1 MPEVFGEVDDDRRY
15 SIVIECY
22 DHTAPVRSLVGESSS
37 PLVPTTPTRLP
48 PALDAELRASQHRL
62 VLPPSGRSFWRTKL
76 PATRALDTKTASTL
90 SAAGSAATLAPS
102 PTLEQ
107 RRTPSPRIWSESFGL
122 PSPPPI
128 ATADLWT
135 PSKGAVP
142 TFGAVQHQ
150 AVVDF
155 RFGPL
160 AIDSI
165 DYPEPRNNMAPI
177 VSPRSAAATL
187 PSIGATDRTSP
198 SIATRPLLSSP
209 PPLSSSPRPRETSG
223 STDLYWGTIHL
234 YREAGASESTRDEKL
249 KARDEDDGRTV
260 GLISVP
266 GVLNAAALLAFIAP
280 ALEDVE
286 QVRMLRDSTPNRSL
300 VLVRFRDAPSASE
313 FRRMYNGKPYH
324 DSKDSEVCHVVPISS
339 IKLKSTTTPPFTY
352 PYSSATTEPTSPG
365 SSADPVELPT
375 CPVCLELLDSR
386 VTGLVQIMCQHS
398 YHCQCLLKWGD
409 SRCPVCRSTNARQRR
424 NTVTSE
430 TSDAKCS
437 TCQSPSNLWIC
448 VICGN
453 VGCGRYQGG
462 HAHSHFTETGH
473 SFSLEIETGRIWSY
487 LDDEYVHRLI
497 RLRGGSVSNGGGA
510 GGSADGDR
518 LIELPSRAG
527 RPSPGLSS
535 SHPTGSNNDPDDLTA
550 KIANSYGG
558 PDRDAET
565 EQDKLEALALEYG
578 TLMTSQLSSQRE
590 WFEEE
595 VAREKERVKVG
606 EKVREGLEREVDKL
620 KREVKDLN
628 AEKKRA
634 QEGWQ
639 QERKRLED
647 KIDAM
652 QREAQHEADE
662 RRKERSE
669 STRLRKSLES
679 DLASER
685 AVTASLSLNLGA
697 LRTDFTNEQEATKA
711 VRAEVDELKDQ
722 LNDLMAALSMR
733 DRIEQ
738 EGPESEWAGASVGL
752 APPPPTAQAQRQSP
766 SAAKAAQRRKK
777 KK

>member
-1 MPEVFGEVDDDRRY
+1 
-15 SIVIECY
+15 
-22 DHTAPVRSLVGESSS
+22 
-37 PLVPTTPTRLP
+37 
-48 PALDAELRASQHRL
+48 
-62 VLPPSGRSFWRTKL
+62 
-76 PATRALDTKTASTL
+76 
-90 SAAGSAATLAPS
+90 
-102 PTLEQ
+102 
-107 RRTPSPRIWSESFGL
+107 
-122 PSPPPI
+122 
-128 ATADLWT
+128 
-135 PSKGAVP
+135 
-142 TFGAVQHQ
+142 
-150 AVVDF
+150 
-155 RFGPL
+155 
-160 AIDSI
+160 
-165 DYPEPRNNMAPI
+165 
-177 VSPRSAAATL
+177 
-187 PSIGATDRTSP
+187 
-198 SIATRPLLSSP
+198 
-209 PPLSSSPRPRETSG
+209 PRPPETSG

-234 YREAGASESTRDEKL
+234 YREAGAGESTRDEKR

-266 GVLNAAALLAFIAP
+266 GVLNAAALLSFIAP
-280 ALEDVE
+280 ALEEVE

-300 VLVRFRDAPSASE
+300 VLVRFRNAPSASE

-352 PYSSATTEPTSPG
+352 PFSSSASDSPLPG
-365 SSADPVELPT
+365 TDPVELPT

-386 VTGLVQIMCQHS
+386 VTGLVQIMCQHN

-424 NTVTSE
+424 NTITSE
-430 TSDAKCS
+430 TSESKCS

-497 RLRGGSVSNGGGA
+497 RVRGSSVSGGGA
-510 GGSADGDR
+510 GGDR

-527 RPSPGLSS
+527 RPSPGMTS
-535 SHPTGSNNDPDDLTA
+535 
-550 KIANSYGG
+550 IANSYGG

-595 VAREKERVKVG
+595 V
-606 EKVREGLEREVDKL
+606 DKL
-620 KREVKDLN
+620 RKEVKELKG
-628 AEKKRA
+628 ERKRLGEEWHA
-634 QEGWQ
+634 DK
-639 QERKRLED
+639 KRLED
-647 KIDAM
+647 KLDAM
-652 QREAQHEADE
+652 KKEAQHEADE
-662 RRKERSE
+662 RRKERAEAS
-669 STRLRKSLES
+669 RVRKALEA

-685 AVTASLSLNLGA
+685 AVTASLSANLGA
-697 LRTDFTNEQEATKA
+697 LRLEFRNEQEATQA

-738 EGPESEWAGASVGL
+738 EGPESEWAGASV
-752 APPPPTAQAQRQSP
+752 
-766 SAAKAAQRRKK
+766 
-777 KK
+777 